1 MGAFLKLVG
10 LAVVVGGGSLLI
22 LWLLAGGDVAL
33 AWLAAVGTALLALG
47 GIVLIARETRRTDRA
62 PSD

>member
-1 MGAFLKLVG
+1 MGAFLKLAG

-22 LWLLAGGDVAL
+22 LWLLADGDVAL

-47 GIVLIARETRRTDRA
+47 GIVLIARETRRTDRTQ
-62 PSD
+62 